1 MTKAANFNFVKRHL
15 LIVFLY
21 LMCIAP
27 SYAQDANWDFFV
39 NIPNTKQI
47 VLSSNGT
54 FTINPDYTVSFHY
67 RDANNQWFDMGYVE
81 AYSSYW
87 TNVDGQGTLQWSN
100 GGMVLDIVGEMS
112 VSSDGW
118 KGRESFS
125 VEKGFLF
132 TRYEE
137 VWVDCVIDDFNLKRQ
152 FTNKYKFSVAN
163 GSAKLESLSGTD
175 PLSIEF
181 QWLYCWDNSW
191 DSGDGYEFL
200 YKSMTASVYVLGT
213 YNMNIQE
220 SEADTNMAIG
230 DQYGNWF
237 WNEDRS
243 ILSLNSV
250 SKKEKLNII
259 NDGSNVFGLEI
270 TTEHENPVGINE
282 AAMQGVGNVASLAM
296 SLDNQPDASI
306 IFKRDGNTFTYG
318 QYDRFSNQFNKN
330 ANSLLEQMKVANF
343 VIITYKIGDQNVSAV
358 FKSTGL
364 EALYNALVQFN
375 SEQRTKTP
383 DEQPSDESNVDDTI
397 DDSSFEIEV
406 DEAAAIE

>member
-1 MTKAANFNFVKRHL
+1 
-15 LIVFLY
+15 
-21 LMCIAP
+21 MCIAP

-54 FTINPDYTVSFHY
+54 TFTINPDYTVSFHY
-67 RDANNQWFDMGYVE
+67 EKNRTQSFSMRRVSAASEYL
-81 AYSSYW
+81 

-118 KGRESFS
+118 EGRKSYS

-137 VWVDCVIDDFNLKRQ
+137 VWVDCVIEDLDRKKQ
-152 FTNKYKFSVAN
+152 FANKYKFSVAN
-163 GSAKLESLSGTD
+163 GSAKLESLSGPD
-175 PLSIEF
+175 PLSIQF
-181 QWLYCWDNSW
+181 RWDYFW
-191 DSGDGYEFL
+191 ESGDDYDFP
-200 YKSMTASVYVLGT
+200 YMSMTASVYVLGT
-213 YNMNIQE
+213 YNMKIQK
-220 SEADTNMAIG
+220 SEADTNMSIG

-383 DEQPSDESNVDDTI
+383 EEQPSDESNVDDTI

>member
-1 MTKAANFNFVKRHL
+1 MTKAANLNFVKRHL

-54 FTINPDYTVSFHY
+54 TFTINPDYTVSFHY
-67 RDANNQWFDMGYVE
+67 EKTNDQWFYMSNVR
-81 AYSSYW
+81 AQSSYL

-118 KGRESFS
+118 EGEKSYR
-125 VEKGFLF
+125 VEKGVIF
-132 TRYEE
+132 TRYEYIR
-137 VWVDCVIDDFNLKRQ
+137 VRCWIYDFNHRYK
-152 FTNKYKFSVAN
+152 FANKYKFSVAN

-175 PLSIEF
+175 PLSIQF
-181 QWLYCWDNSW
+181 QWDYSW
-191 DSGDGYEFL
+191 KRGDDRDYS
-200 YKSMTASVYVLGT
+200 YDRMTASVYVLGT
-213 YNMNIQE
+213 YNMKIQK
-220 SEADTNMAIG
+220 SEADTNMSIG

-343 VIITYKIGDQNVSAV
+343 VIITYKIGDHNVSAV

-383 DEQPSDESNVDDTI
+383 EEQPSDESNVDDTI

>member
-1 MTKAANFNFVKRHL
+1 
-15 LIVFLY
+15 
-21 LMCIAP
+21 MCIAP

-54 FTINPDYTVSFHY
+54 TFTINPDYTVSFHY
-67 RDANNQWFDMGYVE
+67 EKTNDQWFYMSNVR
-81 AYSSYW
+81 AQSSYL

-118 KGRESFS
+118 EGEKSYR
-125 VEKGFLF
+125 VEKGVIF
-132 TRYEE
+132 TRYEYIR
-137 VWVDCVIDDFNLKRQ
+137 VRCWIYDFNHRYK
-152 FTNKYKFSVAN
+152 FANKYKFSVAN

-175 PLSIEF
+175 PLSIQF
-181 QWLYCWDNSW
+181 QWDYSW
-191 DSGDGYEFL
+191 KRGDDRDYS
-200 YKSMTASVYVLGT
+200 YDRMTASVYVLGT
-213 YNMNIQE
+213 YNMKIQK
-220 SEADTNMAIG
+220 SEADTNMSIG

-343 VIITYKIGDQNVSAV
+343 VIITYKIGDHNVSAV

-383 DEQPSDESNVDDTI
+383 EEQPSDESNVDDTI

>member
-47 VLSSNGT
+47 VLSSDGKT

-67 RDANNQWFDMGYVE
+67 EKTNDQWFYMGKVR
-81 AYSSYW
+81 AQFSYL

-100 GGMVLDIVGEMS
+100 GGMVLDIVGEIS

-118 KGRESFS
+118 KGRKSYS
-125 VEKGFLF
+125 IEKGFLI
-132 TRYEE
+132 TRYEK
-137 VWVDCVIDDFNLKRQ
+137 VWVDCVIEDLDRKKQ

-163 GSAKLESLSGTD
+163 GSAKLESLSGPD
-175 PLSIEF
+175 PLSF
-181 QWLYCWDNSW
+181 QFEWDYSW
-191 DSGDGYEFL
+191 KSGYDRDYS
-200 YKSMTASVYVLGT
+200 YDRMTASVYVLGT

-220 SEADTNMAIG
+220 SEADTNMSIG

-343 VIITYKIGDQNVSAV
+343 VIITYKIGDHNVSAV

-364 EALYNALVQFN
+364 EALYNALIQFN

-406 DEAAAIE
+406 DEAATIE

>member
-47 VLSSNGT
+47 VLSSNGKT

-67 RDANNQWFDMGYVE
+67 EKTNDEWFYMSNVR
-81 AYSSYW
+81 AQSSYL

-100 GGMVLDIVGEMS
+100 GGMVLDIVCEIS

-118 KGRESFS
+118 EGEKSYS

-132 TRYEE
+132 THYEK
-137 VWVDCVIDDFNLKRQ
+137 VWVDCVIDYFNQKKQ

-163 GSAKLESLSGTD
+163 GSAKLESLSGPD
-175 PLSIEF
+175 PLSIQF
-181 QWLYCWDNSW
+181 RWDYFW
-191 DSGDGYEFL
+191 ESGDDYEYL
-200 YKSMTASVYVLGT
+200 DKSMTASVYVLGT
-213 YNMNIQE
+213 YNMKIQK
-220 SEADTNMAIG
+220 SEADTNMSIG

-343 VIITYKIGDQNVSAV
+343 VIITYKIGDHNVSAV

>member
-47 VLSSNGT
+47 VLSSNGKT

-67 RDANNQWFDMGYVE
+67 ETNRTQSFSMRRVSAAAEYL
-81 AYSSYW
+81 

-100 GGMVLDIVGEMS
+100 GGMVLDIVGKIS

-118 KGRESFS
+118 EGRLSYS

-132 TRYEE
+132 THYEK
-137 VWVDCVIDDFNLKRQ
+137 VWVDCVIDYFNLKKQ

-163 GSAKLESLSGTD
+163 GSAKLESLSGPD
-175 PLSIEF
+175 PLSIGF
-181 QWLYCWDNSW
+181 RWDYFW
-191 DSGDGYEFL
+191 ESGDDYDYL
-200 YKSMTASVYVLGT
+200 DKSMTASVYVLGT
-213 YNMNIQE
+213 YNMKIQK
-220 SEADTNMAIG
+220 SEADTNMSIG

-343 VIITYKIGDQNVSAV
+343 VIITYKIGDHNVSAV

-383 DEQPSDESNVDDTI
+383 EEQPSDESNVDDTI

>member
-54 FTINPDYTVSFHY
+54 TFTINPDYTVSFHY
-67 RDANNQWFDMGYVE
+67 KKTNDQWFYMSNVR
-81 AYSSYW
+81 AQSSYL

-118 KGRESFS
+118 EGRKSYS

-132 TRYEE
+132 THYEE
-137 VWVDCVIDDFNLKRQ
+137 VWVDCVIDYFNLKKQ

-163 GSAKLESLSGTD
+163 GSAKLESLSGPD

-181 QWLYCWDNSW
+181 RWGYFWE
-191 DSGDGYEFL
+191 SGDDYDYL
-200 YKSMTASVYVLGT
+200 DKSMTASVYVLGT
-213 YNMNIQE
+213 YNMKIQK
-220 SEADTNMAIG
+220 SEADTNMSIG

-343 VIITYKIGDQNVSAV
+343 VIITYKIGDHNVSAV

>member
-21 LMCIAP
+21 LLCIAP

-47 VLSSNGT
+47 VLSSDGKT

-67 RDANNQWFDMGYVE
+67 AKTNDQWFYMGNVR
-81 AYSSYW
+81 AQSSYW

-112 VSSDGW
+112 VSSNGW
-118 KGRESFS
+118 EGEKSYR
-125 VEKGFLF
+125 VEKGVIF
-132 TRYEE
+132 TRYEYIR
-137 VWVDCVIDDFNLKRQ
+137 VSCWIYDFNHRYK
-152 FTNKYKFSVAN
+152 FANKYKFSVAN
-163 GSAKLESLSGTD
+163 GSAKLEPLSGTD
-175 PLSIEF
+175 PLLISFE
-181 QWLYCWDNSW
+181 WDYSW
-191 DSGDGYEFL
+191 KSGDDRNYS
-200 YKSMTASVYVLGT
+200 YDRMTASVYGQGI

-220 SEADTNMAIG
+220 SEADTNMSIG

-343 VIITYKIGDQNVSAV
+343 VIITYKIGDHNVSAV

-383 DEQPSDESNVDDTI
+383 EEQPSDESNVDDTI